1 MTDFFTDKI
10 YGFGKR
16 YFRMQALASTL
27 RFLTIVLLLWL
38 SVALA
43 DDLFYF
49 SEITRWGIWFIN
61 LGVVLWLVFTLLFN
75 PIKRYFS
82 LSRKSDLSALTRLLG
97 RLYPEIGDD
106 LVNAY
111 QLAHENEERLVSEE
125 LKEAAV
131 RQIVSR
137 YEDYDFERA
146 IRFKNFFPE
155 WKWAAGFGLV
165 FLLMFGLLHDA
176 LWISTL
182 RILNPT
188 RTYAQL
194 PAFEFKVLPGDT
206 TLVKGDP
213 LKISVEYRGPE
224 LEKCY
229 VVIHHT
235 GDKQFLVCQ
244 PVDNGFTA
252 LLKNVQQ
259 SFTYK
264 IAGEPLLKKG
274 VDSFLESREFRAK
287 VIALPF
293 VKILD
298 VTVLPPSYTGLG
310 IQKLERNIGDVQA
323 LRGSTIKVR
332 AVSASPLRRA
342 RLVFESGD
350 TLNMNVNN
358 QIATGRFTLK
368 KEDAYHI
375 VLVDTAGYRN
385 RNPIRYRLSVL
396 SDYQPL
402 VEIVR
407 PGEDLELTLDSQL
420 PVSIDARDDF
430 GLQQVKIVYQIV
442 HDPPRGDTLWQ
453 AISLP
458 LAEQG
463 AKHVSITH
471 VLDFNTFPLAFGD
484 QFKYYAMALDNNVIN
499 GPGRGKSRIYYIR
512 FPSIEEIFQAVDE
525 TQQENVEDLQDVVK
539 EAKTMKENL
548 EKLEREI
555 KQSQKL
561 DWEKKNQLAQDL
573 ERQKRLQKKVEQIR
587 KELDEAIKKLEQND
601 LISEELLQKY
611 MKLQDLFREVLTP
624 ELEEALKKLNQ
635 ALEKG
640 VRPKDVERALKEF
653 RLNQQAFE
661 EKIERTM
668 ELLKQVQFE
677 QKMEELVKKAEAL
690 YKQQEKMSQQLKEKE
705 KLNSA
710 EKNRLLQQQKK
721 QEQLTDRLQFDLQEL
736 QKNPM
741 LARYPE
747 AQKQID
753 SALTQMQNGEMKQ
766 GLKDLQ
772 QSLQQSNTTQAQNSS
787 QRLQQ
792 QYQSMKSALQQAY
805 QKMLNQSKQKI
816 AQKMQRTL
824 ERLLQLSQAQERLQ
838 RKTKQTSQLSEKFNE
853 VIRQQGQLNEN
864 LNKAISDVVQLSKET
879 FFIQPQ
885 MSKSLQN
892 AARSMNRALQQL
904 SERFKNSAMQS
915 QRQAMSA
922 LNQSIGQMMQAQQ
935 QMAGSS
941 SGTGFEQF
949 MQQLQQM
956 ANQQG
961 QLNNET
967 MNLFGQGNQGRLS
980 LEQQQAMQRLAAQ
993 QAALKQALQKLS
1005 EEMGERQNVLGRLG
1019 QVAQEMEKVVKDLL
1033 NKNISRK
1040 TIERQQRILS
1050 RMLDAQKSIRE
1061 REYSKKRKAEQ
1072 AKKYLARDPRKLEN
1086 IYDLDLKQLQDAMRN
1101 ALQQGYNR
1109 DYQILIEAYFKK
1121 LMERYQNENQ

>member
-1 MTDFFTDKI
+1 
-10 YGFGKR
+10 
-16 YFRMQALASTL
+16 
-27 RFLTIVLLLWL
+27 
-38 SVALA
+38 
-43 DDLFYF
+43 
-49 SEITRWGIWFIN
+49 
-61 LGVVLWLVFTLLFN
+61 
-75 PIKRYFS
+75 
-82 LSRKSDLSALTRLLG
+82 
-97 RLYPEIGDD
+97 
-106 LVNAY
+106 
-111 QLAHENEERLVSEE
+111 
-125 LKEAAV
+125 
-131 RQIVSR
+131 
-137 YEDYDFERA
+137 
-146 IRFKNFFPE
+146 
-155 WKWAAGFGLV
+155 
-165 FLLMFGLLHDA
+165 
-176 LWISTL
+176 
-182 RILNPT
+182 
-188 RTYAQL
+188 
-194 PAFEFKVLPGDT
+194 
-206 TLVKGDP
+206 
-213 LKISVEYRGPE
+213 
-224 LEKCY
+224 
-229 VVIHHT
+229 
-235 GDKQFLVCQ
+235 
-244 PVDNGFTA
+244 
-252 LLKNVQQ
+252 
-259 SFTYK
+259 
-264 IAGEPLLKKG
+264 
-274 VDSFLESREFRAK
+274 
-287 VIALPF
+287 
-293 VKILD
+293 
-298 VTVLPPSYTGLG
+298 
-310 IQKLERNIGDVQA
+310 
-323 LRGSTIKVR
+323 
-332 AVSASPLRRA
+332 
-342 RLVFESGD
+342 
-350 TLNMNVNN
+350 
-358 QIATGRFTLK
+358 
-368 KEDAYHI
+368 
-375 VLVDTAGYRN
+375 
-385 RNPIRYRLSVL
+385 
-396 SDYQPL
+396 
-402 VEIVR
+402 
-407 PGEDLELTLDSQL
+407 
-420 PVSIDARDDF
+420 
-430 GLQQVKIVYQIV
+430 
-442 HDPPRGDTLWQ
+442 
-453 AISLP
+453 
-458 LAEQG
+458 
-463 AKHVSITH
+463 
-471 VLDFNTFPLAFGD
+471 
-484 QFKYYAMALDNNVIN
+484 
-499 GPGRGKSRIYYIR
+499 
-512 FPSIEEIFQAVDE
+512 
-525 TQQENVEDLQDVVK
+525 
-539 EAKTMKENL
+539 
-548 EKLEREI
+548 
-555 KQSQKL
+555 
-561 DWEKKNQLAQDL
+561 
-573 ERQKRLQKKVEQIR
+573 
-587 KELDEAIKKLEQND
+587 
-601 LISEELLQKY
+601 
-611 MKLQDLFREVLTP
+611 
-624 ELEEALKKLNQ
+624 
-635 ALEKG
+635 
-640 VRPKDVERALKEF
+640 
-653 RLNQQAFE
+653 
-661 EKIERTM
+661 
-668 ELLKQVQFE
+668 
-677 QKMEELVKKAEAL
+677 
-690 YKQQEKMSQQLKEKE
+690 
-705 KLNSA
+705 
-710 EKNRLLQQQKK
+710 
-721 QEQLTDRLQFDLQEL
+721 
-736 QKNPM
+736 M